1 MEVSLKSLTLFTAIF
16 LTGLSAGFFYAWQ
29 VSVIPGTRKVV
40 DLTYLESMQSI
51 NRAILN
57 PAFFLIFIGS
67 PLALAISTIQ
77 QFNSGMGFWL
87 LLTAAIT
94 YMLGTFGMT
103 AFGNVPLNDA
113 LDALEIAKLGE
124 LEIGR
129 FRKAYERKWNRLHLI
144 RTVFAVLSFI
154 FSLLVVFTHSK
165 TV

>member
-1 MEVSLKSLTLFTAIF
+1 MEVSLKSLTLFTAVF

-40 DLTYLESMQSI
+40 DVTYLESMQSI

-77 QFNSGMGFWL
+77 QFHSGMGFWL
-87 LLTAAIT
+87 LLAAAVT
-94 YMLGTFGMT
+94 YVLGTFGVT

-113 LDALEIAKLGE
+113 LDALEIAELGE

-129 FRKAYERKWNRLHLI
+129 FRKSYEQKWNRLHLI
-144 RTVFAVLSFI
+144 RTVFAALSFLL
-154 FSLLVVFTHSK
+154 SLLVVFTQFK